1 MRFMSIRLGMISLG
15 CAKNL
20 VDSEH
25 MLAQLQEA
33 GITIVEDVAD
43 ADVAVINT
51 CGFIESAKQEAIQTI
66 LETAELKKSGS
77 LKALIVTGCLVQRYP
92 EEIAEELPEIDAVLG
107 TGSYTNIVDAVRA
120 VMQAPGTVYKNF
132 GQIDEAE
139 MEGGRIL
146 LTPGYSAYLKI
157 AEGCD
162 NHCAYCVIPSL
173 RGKFRSR
180 AMEDILKEAHALA
193 DAGVRELII
202 VAQDITRYGVDL
214 YHERRLPELLRALC
228 KMDFTWVR
236 LHYLYPDEITQE
248 MIDVIADEPKIVK
261 YLDIPIQHVNNRI
274 LKAMHRRGDADY
286 LRDLF
291 GRLRDRIP
299 GLVLRTSL
307 IVGLPGETEE
317 EFEELCTFM
326 REMEIERAGVFCYSP
341 EEGSEAAAMPDQ
353 IDEDVKNE
361 RRMIIEE
368 LQSDV
373 LDHFAARMKGQLI
386 EVLCEGW
393 DGETGLY
400 YGRSYADSQE
410 IDGRVLFDS
419 AFSVEEGQFVPVRI
433 TGAQG
438 ADLTGN
444 TETME

>member
-1 MRFMSIRLGMISLG
+1 MSIRLGIISLG

-33 GITIVEDVAD
+33 GVTIVDDVAD

-51 CGFIESAKQEAIQTI
+51 CGFIESAKQEAINTI
-66 LETAELKKSGS
+66 LETAQLKETGV

-92 EEIAEELPEIDAVLG
+92 DEITEEMPEIDAVLG

-120 VMQAPGTVYKNF
+120 VMQAPGTVYKHF

-146 LTPGYSAYLKI
+146 LTPGYTAYLKI

-173 RGKFRSR
+173 RGRFRSR
-180 AMEDILKEAHALA
+180 TMEDILEEAKALSA
-193 DAGVRELII
+193 AGVRELIV
-202 VAQDITRYGVDL
+202 VAQDITRYGRDI
-214 YHERRLPELLRALC
+214 YHKHMLPELLRELC
-228 KMDFTWVR
+228 RMDFTWVR
-236 LHYLYPDEITQE
+236 LHYLYPDEITDE
-248 MIDVIADEPKIVK
+248 MIQVIADEPKIVK

-274 LKAMHRRGDADY
+274 LKAMHRRGDAQF
-286 LRDLF
+286 LKALF
-291 GRLRDRIP
+291 GKLRSRIP

-307 IVGLPGETEE
+307 IVGLPGETQE
-317 EFEELCTFM
+317 EFEELCEFL
-326 REMEIERAGVFCYSP
+326 REMNIERAGVFCYSP

-353 IDEDVKNE
+353 IDEDVKQE

-373 LDHFAARMKGQLI
+373 LDYFAARMKGTLV

-393 DGETGLY
+393 DGETGMY
-400 YGRSYADSQE
+400 FGRSYADSQD

-438 ADLTGN
+438 ADLTGS

>member
-1 MRFMSIRLGMISLG
+1 MSIRLGLISLG

-25 MLAQLQEA
+25 MLAQLAEA
-33 GITIVEDVAD
+33 GVTIVDDVAD

-51 CGFIESAKQEAIQTI
+51 CGFIESAKQEAIQAI
-66 LETAELKKSGS
+66 LETAELKKSGQ

-92 EEIAEELPEIDAVLG
+92 EEITEEMPEIDAVLG

-120 VMQAPGTVYKNF
+120 VMQVPGTVYRNF

-157 AEGCD
+157 AEGCN
-162 NHCAYCVIPSL
+162 NHCAYCVIPKL

-180 AMEDILKEAHALA
+180 PMEDILEEARAMA
-193 DAGVRELII
+193 VAGVREII
-202 VAQDITRYGVDL
+202 VVAQDITRYGTDL
-214 YHERRLPELLRALC
+214 YGERRLSDLLHELCA
-228 KMDFTWVR
+228 MDFTWVR
-236 LHYLYPDEITQE
+236 LHYLYPDEITDD
-248 MIDVIADEPKIVK
+248 MIETIATEPKIVK

-274 LKAMHRRGDADY
+274 LKAMHRRGDSAF
-286 LRDLF
+286 LRSLF
-291 GRLRDRIP
+291 NELRSRIP

-317 EFEELCTFM
+317 EFEELCEFM
-326 REMEIERAGVFCYSP
+326 REMNIERAGVFCYSP
-341 EEGSEAAAMPDQ
+341 EEGSEAAEMPDQ
-353 IDEDVKNE
+353 IDEETKNE

-373 LDHFAARMKGQLI
+373 LDRFAARMKGQLI

-400 YGRSYADSQE
+400 YGRSYADSPD

>member
-1 MRFMSIRLGMISLG
+1 MSIRLGLISLG

-25 MLAQLQEA
+25 MLAQLAEA
-33 GITIVEDVAD
+33 GVTIVDDVAD
-43 ADVAVINT
+43 ADIAVINT

-66 LETAELKKSGS
+66 LETAELKKSGQ

-92 EEIAEELPEIDAVLG
+92 EEITEEMPEIDAVLG

-120 VMQAPGTVYKNF
+120 VMQVPGTVYRNF

-157 AEGCD
+157 AEGCN
-162 NHCAYCVIPSL
+162 NHCAYCVIPKL

-180 AMEDILKEAHALA
+180 PMEDILEEARAMA
-193 DAGVRELII
+193 VAGVREII
-202 VAQDITRYGVDL
+202 VVAQDITRYGTDL
-214 YHERRLPELLRALC
+214 YGERRLSDLLHELCA
-228 KMDFTWVR
+228 MDFTWVR
-236 LHYLYPDEITQE
+236 LHYLYPDEITDD
-248 MIDVIADEPKIVK
+248 MIETIATEPKIVK

-274 LKAMHRRGDADY
+274 LKAMHRRGDSAF
-286 LRDLF
+286 LRSLF
-291 GRLRDRIP
+291 NELRSRIP

-317 EFEELCTFM
+317 EFEELCEFM
-326 REMEIERAGVFCYSP
+326 REMNIERAGVFCYSP
-341 EEGSEAAAMPDQ
+341 EEGSEAAEMPDQ
-353 IDEDVKNE
+353 IDEETKNE

-373 LDHFAARMKGQLI
+373 LDRFAARMKGQLI

-400 YGRSYADSQE
+400 YGRSYADSPD

>member
-1 MRFMSIRLGMISLG
+1 MSIRLGLISLG

-25 MLAQLQEA
+25 MLAQLAEA
-33 GITIVEDVAD
+33 GVTIVDDVAD
-43 ADVAVINT
+43 ADIAVINT
-51 CGFIESAKQEAIQTI
+51 CGFIESAKQEAIQAI
-66 LETAELKKSGS
+66 LETAELKKSGQ

-92 EEIAEELPEIDAVLG
+92 EEITEEMPEIDAVLG

-120 VMQAPGTVYKNF
+120 VMQVPGTVYRNF

-157 AEGCD
+157 AEGCN
-162 NHCAYCVIPSL
+162 NHCAYCVIPKL

-180 AMEDILKEAHALA
+180 PMEDILEEARAMA
-193 DAGVRELII
+193 VAGVREII
-202 VAQDITRYGVDL
+202 VVAQDITRYGTDL
-214 YHERRLPELLRALC
+214 YGERRLSDLLHELCA
-228 KMDFTWVR
+228 MDFTWVR
-236 LHYLYPDEITQE
+236 LHYLYPDEITDD
-248 MIDVIADEPKIVK
+248 MIETIATEPKIVK

-274 LKAMHRRGDADY
+274 LKAMHRRGDSAF
-286 LRDLF
+286 LRSLF
-291 GRLRDRIP
+291 NELRSRIP

-317 EFEELCTFM
+317 EFEELCEFM
-326 REMEIERAGVFCYSP
+326 REMNIERAGVFCYSP
-341 EEGSEAAAMPDQ
+341 EEGSEAAEMPDQ
-353 IDEDVKNE
+353 IDEETKNE

-373 LDHFAARMKGQLI
+373 LDRFAARMKGQLI

-400 YGRSYADSQE
+400 YGRSYADSPD

>member
-1 MRFMSIRLGMISLG
+1 M
-15 CAKNL
+15 
-20 VDSEH
+20 
-25 MLAQLQEA
+25 
-33 GITIVEDVAD
+33 
-43 ADVAVINT
+43 
-51 CGFIESAKQEAIQTI
+51 
-66 LETAELKKSGS
+66 
-77 LKALIVTGCLVQRYP
+77 TGCLVQRYP
-92 EEIAEELPEIDAVLG
+92 KEIVEELPEIDAVLG

-120 VMQAPGTVYKNF
+120 VMQAPGTVYQNF
-132 GQIDEAE
+132 GQINEAE

-180 AMEDILKEAHALA
+180 AMEDVLKEAQALA

-202 VAQDITRYGVDL
+202 VAQDITRYGMDL
-214 YHERRLPELLRALC
+214 YHEHKLSELLHELC

-236 LHYLYPDEITQE
+236 LHYLYPDEITDD
-248 MIDVIADEPKIVK
+248 MIETIAQEPKIVK

-274 LKAMHRRGDADY
+274 LRAMHRRGDAQF
-286 LRDLF
+286 LRELF
-291 GRLRDRIP
+291 HKLRREIP

-307 IVGLPGETEE
+307 IVGLPGETDE
-317 EFEELCTFM
+317 EFEELCDFL
-326 REMEIERAGVFCYSP
+326 REMRIERAGVFCYSP
-341 EEGSEAAAMPDQ
+341 EEGSEAAEMPDQ
-353 IDEDVKNE
+353 IDEELKNE

-373 LDHFAARMKGQLI
+373 LDQFAARMQGQLLD
-386 EVLCEGW
+386 VLCEGW

-400 YGRSYADSQE
+400 FGRSYADSQD
-410 IDGRVLFDS
+410 IDARVLFDS
-419 AFSVEEGQFVPVRI
+419 AFSVEEGDFVPVRI

-438 ADLTGN
+438 ADLTGS
-444 TETME
+444 TERAQ